1 MKKIVLCVVLAVCAF
16 GANAQELSPEEV
28 AKLKKEMNDIKR
40 SEDFVFAEGFA
51 EYLSDE
57 GDKAVSQATQQSMM
71 KLQTQVMTVFAQHL
85 HMSKED
91 VQAIWDVIEDKCQ
104 NVEITAGDVTRS
116 FFYVSKEV
124 LSGIMPDINLFPNRK
139 KKAEQLEA
147 ATPAPTP
154 VAQPEIAQAEPIKAE
169 PVVAQNAEPVVAQVV
184 EAKKEE
190 QEVKVEETV
199 KAEETVAVEEKK
211 AEPETKAAEV
221 QTQVIVQTQT
231 TQVAVVTQTVEEAK
245 QEAAAVKSE
254 TVVVNSE
261 PVVVKSE
268 AETVKSEP
276 VVVETP
282 KKETPVVETP
292 APAPAPTPAPTPAPE
307 PAPAPAAVKVA
318 VPDLCQ
324 AMLDKKNYKAL
335 ISYLQTEKAYEKLI
349 YGPESRM
356 ARTAQC
362 YIVIVDK
369 ATQNIVTVLDKG
381 VTERVNFVT
390 GAKDDLANYML
401 AGGYLAIFVQEL

>member
-1 MKKIVLCVVLAVCAF
+1 MKKIVLYVVLVVCSF
-16 GANAQELSPEEV
+16 CVNAQELSPEEV

-169 PVVAQNAEPVVAQVV
+169 PVVAQNTEPVVAQVV
-184 EAKKEE
+184 EAKKEG

-268 AETVKSEP
+268 P
-276 VVVETP
+276 V
-282 KKETPVVETP
+282 VVETP

-362 YIVIVDK
+362 YIVIVEK

-381 VTERVNFVT
+381 VTERMNFVT

>member
-1 MKKIVLCVVLAVCAF
+1 MKKIVLYVVLVVCSF
-16 GANAQELSPEEV
+16 CVNAQELSPEEV

-169 PVVAQNAEPVVAQVV
+169 PVVAQVV

-221 QTQVIVQTQT
+221 QTQVVVQTQT

-245 QEAAAVKSE
+245 QEAAA
-254 TVVVNSE
+254 
-261 PVVVKSE
+261 VKSE

-292 APAPAPTPAPTPAPE
+292 APAPAPE

-390 GAKDDLANYML
+390 GAKDELDNYML

>member
-1 MKKIVLCVVLAVCAF
+1 MKKIVLYVVLVVCSF
-16 GANAQELSPEEV
+16 CVNAQELSPEEV

-169 PVVAQNAEPVVAQVV
+169 PVVAQNTEPVVAQVV
-184 EAKKEE
+184 EAKKEG
-190 QEVKVEETV
+190 QEVKVEET
-199 KAEETVAVEEKK
+199 EVAVEEQN
-211 AEPETKAAEV
+211 ADV
-221 QTQVIVQTQT
+221 QTQVVVQTQT
-231 TQVAVVTQTVEEAK
+231 TTTQVSVVTQTVEEAK
-245 QEAAAVKSE
+245 QETIPVKAD
-254 TVVVNSE
+254 
-261 PVVVKSE
+261 PVVIE
-268 AETVKSEP
+268 APKEEVP
-276 VVVETP
+276 VVAVTP
-282 KKETPVVETP
+282 TTPVVETP
-292 APAPAPTPAPTPAPE
+292 VPAPAPT
-307 PAPAPAAVKVA
+307 AVKVS
-318 VPDLCQ
+318 VPALCQ

-349 YGPESRM
+349 YGPENRM

-362 YIVIVDK
+362 YIVIVEK

-381 VTERVNFVT
+381 VTERMNFVT

>member
-169 PVVAQNAEPVVAQVV
+169 PEVAQNAEPVVAQVV

-245 QEAAAVKSE
+245 QEAAAAVKSE

-261 PVVVKSE
+261 PVVV
-268 AETVKSEP
+268 
-276 VVVETP
+276 
-282 KKETPVVETP
+282 ETPVVETP
-292 APAPAPTPAPTPAPE
+292 APAPAPE

>member
-139 KKAEQLEA
+139 KKAEQLET

-184 EAKKEE
+184 EAKKEG

-282 KKETPVVETP
+282 
-292 APAPAPTPAPTPAPE
+292 APAPAPE

>member
-16 GANAQELSPEEV
+16 GANAQEMSSEEV

-40 SEDFVFAEGFA
+40 SEDFIFAEGFA

-124 LSGIMPDINLFPNRK
+124 LASLKPEINLFPNRK

-154 VAQPEIAQAEPIKAE
+154 TTPVAQPEIAQAEPVK
-169 PVVAQNAEPVVAQVV
+169 VEPVVAQVV

-221 QTQVIVQTQT
+221 QTQVVVQTQT

-254 TVVVNSE
+254 TVVV
-261 PVVVKSE
+261 
-268 AETVKSEP
+268 KSEP

-292 APAPAPTPAPTPAPE
+292 APAPAPE

>member
-1 MKKIVLCVVLAVCAF
+1 MKKIVLYVVLVVCSF
-16 GANAQELSPEEV
+16 CVNAQELSPEEV

-282 KKETPVVETP
+282 

>member
-1 MKKIVLCVVLAVCAF
+1 MKKIVLYVVLVVCSF
-16 GANAQELSPEEV
+16 CVNAQELSPEEV

-104 NVEITAGDVTRS
+104 NVEITAVDVTRS

-268 AETVKSEP
+268 P

-292 APAPAPTPAPTPAPE
+292 APAPAPE
-307 PAPAPAAVKVA
+307 PAPAPAAVKVS
-318 VPDLCQ
+318 VPALCQ